1 MPDDRADEVT
11 ALVEQLDVLLTEYA
25 RSRKLV
31 TYSDLGERL
40 SPVKHAQSSRMH
52 AALSELMYI
61 DARAKRGLRS
71 ALVVR
76 SGDRRPGPGFFVTA
90 KLVGRTLGVER
101 SFASA
106 EQERVFGEW

>member
-1 MPDDRADEVT
+1 
-11 ALVEQLDVLLTEYA
+11 
-25 RSRKLV
+25 
-31 TYSDLGERL
+31 
-40 SPVKHAQSSRMH
+40 MH

-90 KLVGRTLGVER
+90 KLVGRTLGVETQLR
-101 SFASA
+101 
-106 EQERVFGEW
+106 